1 MALSKRIKEIKENID
16 TLKSYDIEEAIQIL
30 KTSSKVKFNESVD
43 LSVNLGIDATKSDQG
58 VRGSST
64 LPHGIGKS
72 MKVVA
77 FADGED
83 EKLAKD
89 AGADIVGFEDLIDQV
104 KKDKDLDA
112 DIVVATPDCMKKMG
126 QLGRILGPKNLMP
139 NPKEGTVTKNI
150 GEAVSKAKKGQIRY
164 KNDKAGIIHTI
175 VGKLDFDT
183 QKLIDNISSLITD
196 LNKSKPASAKGK
208 YMKNITISSTMGP
221 GIKVDL
227 SSVEKRS

>member
-1 MALSKRIKEIKENID
+1 MNVSKRMKSINDIVD
-16 TLKSYDIEEAIQIL
+16 TTKSYDLSDAIELL
-30 KTSSKVKFNESVD
+30 KKSPKVKFNESVD
-43 LSVNLGIDATKSDQG
+43 VSINLGIDASKSDQG

-83 EKLAKD
+83 EKAAKN
-89 AGADIVGFEDLIDQV
+89 AGADTVGFEDLIDQI

-150 GEAVSKAKKGQIRY
+150 ADAVSKAKKGQIRY
-164 KNDKAGIIHTI
+164 KNDKAGIIHT
-175 VGKLDFDT
+175 VVEKLDFDT
-183 QKLIDNISSLITD
+183 EKLTDNVVALVSD
-196 LNKSKPASAKGK
+196 LNKAKPPSSKGK

-227 SSVEKRS
+227 SSVEKRN